1 MDLDQLRS
9 AVGWR
14 DGRLEIVDQTLLPER
29 LVVRQLASVAEV
41 VDALGRLAVRGAPAI
56 GVAGAFGVVL
66 GLAEAG
72 PPRPGP
78 EGLATARADLERA
91 AATLEVARPTA
102 VNLRWA
108 VRRVA
113 EAAAGATDAAE
124 LRRLALAEALAILE
138 EDRAACARMAE
149 AGRAE
154 LATRQRLLTHCNTGR
169 LATAGLGTA
178 LGVVYAKAAAGEPV
192 QVLASETR
200 PLLQGARLTAWEL
213 VNAGIPVTVV
223 ADTAAGAAM
232 AGGLVD
238 AVLVGCDRVAANG
251 DTANKIGTYSL
262 AVLARANAIPFY
274 VVGPLL
280 RGRAAVVVRPGRR
293 RRRRHPD
300 RAAPG
305 RRGRHGR
312 RVAAGPGGGQD
323 LEPGLRRHPGRAR
336 HRLHHRRRGAQTA
349 LQPIDRRRPQPMMA
363 LARSQAA
370 AVSAGGRPSATWR
383 LSRVSSTVVS
393 LALTVL
399 TRLTSRGP

>member
-1 MDLDQLRS
+1 MDADLLRS
-9 AVGWR
+9 AVEWR
-14 DGRLEIVDQTLLPER
+14 DDRLEIIDQTLLPER
-29 LVVRQLASVAEV
+29 LSVLRPATVAEV
-41 VDALGRLAVRGAPAI
+41 VEAITRLAVRGAPAI

-78 EGLATARADLERA
+78 EGLAAALADLERV

-113 EAAAGATDAAE
+113 AAAARASDAAE
-124 LRRLALAEALAILE
+124 LRRLALAEARAILA
-138 EDRAACARMAE
+138 EDRAACAAMAE

-154 LATRQRLLTHCNTGR
+154 LAGRRRLLTHCNTGR

-178 LGVVYAKAAAGEPV
+178 LGVVYAKAAASEPV

-262 AVLARANAIPFY
+262 AVLARAHRIPFY
-274 VVGPLL
+274 VVGPLSSFDPEAAGGADIEVEQRPAAEVSTL
-280 RGRAAVVVRPGRR
+280 AGRAVAPEGAGVWNPAFDITPAALVTAFITDAGVLRP
-293 RRRRHPD
+293 PFEQSI
-300 RAAPG
+300 AA
-305 RRGRHGR
+305 
-312 RVAAGPGGGQD
+312 
-323 LEPGLRRHPGRAR
+323 
-336 HRLHHRRRGAQTA
+336 
-349 LQPIDRRRPQPMMA
+349 A
-363 LARSQAA
+363 LA
-370 AVSAGGRPSATWR
+370 
-383 LSRVSSTVVS
+383 SR
-393 LALTVL
+393 
-399 TRLTSRGP
+399 

>member
-1 MDLDQLRS
+1 MDLDLLRS
-9 AVGWR
+9 AVDWR

-29 LVVRQLASVAEV
+29 LVTLELTTVAEV
-41 VDALGRLAVRGAPAI
+41 VDALGRLAARGAPAI
-56 GVAGAFGVVL
+56 GVVGAFGVVL

-78 EGLATARADLERA
+78 EGLATALAELERV
-91 AATLEVARPTA
+91 AATVEGARPTA

-113 EAAAGATDAAE
+113 GAAAAATDAAG
-124 LRRLALAEALAILE
+124 LRRAALAEAMAVLT

-154 LATRQRLLTHCNTGR
+154 LADRTRLLTHCNTGR
-169 LATAGLGTA
+169 LATAGIGTA

-192 QVLASETR
+192 RVLASETR

-251 DTANKIGTYSL
+251 DTANKIGTYAL
-262 AVLARANAIPFY
+262 AVLAGANRIPFY
-274 VVGPLL
+274 VVGPLSSFDPE
-280 RGRAAVVVRPGRR
+280 AADGAEIEIEQRP
-293 RRRRHPD
+293 
-300 RAAPG
+300 AAEVATLA
-305 RRGRHGR
+305 GR
-312 RVAAGPGGGQD
+312 RVAP
-323 LEPGLRRHPGRAR
+323 E
-336 HRLHHRRRGAQTA
+336 
-349 LQPIDRRRPQPMMA
+349 
-363 LARSQAA
+363 AA
-370 AVSAGGRPSATWR
+370 AVWNPAFDVTPAALVTAFITDAGVLRPPFGPSIAAA
-383 LSRVSSTVVS
+383 LASPAGSSSR
-393 LALTVL
+393 
-399 TRLTSRGP
+399 

>member
-1 MDLDQLRS
+1 MDAGLLRS
-9 AVGWR
+9 AVEWR
-14 DGRLEIVDQTLLPER
+14 DGRLELIDQTLLPER
-29 LVVRQLASVAEV
+29 LAVLRPATVAEV
-41 VDALGRLAVRGAPAI
+41 VEAIARLAVRGAPAI

-78 EGLATARADLERA
+78 EGLAAALADLERV

-113 EAAAGATDAAE
+113 AAAARATDAAE
-124 LRRLALAEALAILE
+124 LRRLALAEAMAILE
-138 EDRAACARMAE
+138 EDRAACAAMAE

-154 LATRQRLLTHCNTGR
+154 LADRHRLLTHCNTGR

-178 LGVVYAKAAAGEPV
+178 LGVVYAKAAASEPV

-223 ADTAAGAAM
+223 ADTAAGAAL

-238 AVLVGCDRVAANG
+238 AVVVGCDRVAANG

-262 AVLARANAIPFY
+262 AVLASANRVPFY
-274 VVGPLL
+274 VVGPLSSFD
-280 RGRAAVVVRPGRR
+280 PE
-293 RRRRHPD
+293 
-300 RAAPG
+300 
-305 RRGRHGR
+305 
-312 RVAAGPGGGQD
+312 AAGGADIEVEQRPAAEVSTLGGQTVAPEGAGVWNPAFD
-323 LEPGLRRHPGRAR
+323 VTPAALVTAFITDAGVLRPPFEQSIA
-336 HRLHHRRRGAQTA
+336 A
-349 LQPIDRRRPQPMMA
+349 A
-363 LARSQAA
+363 LA
-370 AVSAGGRPSATWR
+370 
-383 LSRVSSTVVS
+383 SR
-393 LALTVL
+393 
-399 TRLTSRGP
+399 

>member
-1 MDLDQLRS
+1 MDADLLRS
-9 AVGWR
+9 AVEWR
-14 DGRLEIVDQTLLPER
+14 DDRLEIIDQTLLPER
-29 LVVRQLASVAEV
+29 LSVLRPASVAEV
-41 VDALGRLAVRGAPAI
+41 VEAITRLAVRGAPAI

-78 EGLATARADLERA
+78 EGLAAALADLERV

-113 EAAAGATDAAE
+113 AAAARATDAAE
-124 LRRLALAEALAILE
+124 LRRLALAEAKAILE
-138 EDRAACARMAE
+138 EDRAACAAIAE

-154 LATRQRLLTHCNTGR
+154 LAGRRRLLTHCNTGR

-178 LGVVYAKAAAGEPV
+178 LGVVYAKAAASEPV

-262 AVLARANAIPFY
+262 AVLAGANRIPFY
-274 VVGPLL
+274 VVGPLSSFDPEAAGGADIEVEQRPAAEVSTL
-280 RGRAAVVVRPGRR
+280 AGRAVAPAGAAVWNPAFDVTP
-293 RRRRHPD
+293 
-300 RAAPG
+300 AAL
-305 RRGRHGR
+305 
-312 RVAAGPGGGQD
+312 VTAFITAAGV
-323 LEPGLRRHPGRAR
+323 LRPPFRQSIA
-336 HRLHHRRRGAQTA
+336 A
-349 LQPIDRRRPQPMMA
+349 A
-363 LARSQAA
+363 LAA
-370 AVSAGGRPSATWR
+370 
-383 LSRVSSTVVS
+383 SR
-393 LALTVL
+393 
-399 TRLTSRGP
+399 